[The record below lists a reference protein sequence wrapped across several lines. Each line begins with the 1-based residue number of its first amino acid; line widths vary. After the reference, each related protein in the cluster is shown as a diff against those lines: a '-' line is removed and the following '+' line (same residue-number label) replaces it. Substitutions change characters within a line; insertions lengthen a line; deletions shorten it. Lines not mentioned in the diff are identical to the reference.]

1 METRFLVIFLG
12 HLSLPNAISIEPYN
26 QLFDVDAGEP
36 TPDLAC
42 MVGFHSID
50 QDFKTRVNCSE
61 AHTIEIPVSYGDRK
75 SLEKKGLWLKKKKTI
90 RFGTQEDN
98 TMWPDPVTSW
108 VCSSEPR
115 AGTVTYN
122 CLPENQAPAWY
133 KTPILGPAPGPYGR
147 KPGCNGGMCYCNNLD
162 FCNQKE
168 TDILTTNKADCT
180 RPFLLLPLI
189 VLLLLY

>member
-122 CLPENQAPAWY
+122 CLPENQAPDWF
-133 KTPILGPAPGPYGR
+133 KTAIPGPAPGPFGR
-147 KPGCNGGMCYCNNLD
+147 TPGCNGFVCYCNQHNY
-162 FCNQKE
+162 CNSNNASY
-168 TDILTTNKADCT
+168 TF
-180 RPFLLLPLI
+180 PSFLLL
-189 VLLLLY
+189 VLSFLMV